1 PTAAPSPGSL
11 TFDVA
16 SAGSL
21 ELTLDGGAPELVT
34 AVPNVDWIVDEV
46 ETFGRE
52 LEVEFVNGTVEV
64 KFKAELEDGVLKTE
78 IEIEDESFDDDS
90 DDDPDDSDDDLG
102 DDSDDSDD
110 DSADDSDGSD
120 DSHDD

>member
-1 PTAAPSPGSL
+1 M
-11 TFDVA
+11 
-16 SAGSL
+16 
-21 ELTLDGGAPELVT
+21 T
-34 AVPNVDWIVDEV
+34 AVPNGDWIVDEV

-90 DDDPDDSDDDLG
+90 DDDSDDSDDDP
-102 DDSDDSDD
+102 DDSDD